1 MPSYS
6 KPCMQ
11 LGGAAQDD
19 LGGLQP
25 PKPPPLDPPLEHG
38 RFINP
43 RRAHALVRVTIV
55 GQCVCLSVRT
65 KFASTGIWS
74 DQVLYVRVSHNE
86 CKV

>member
-25 PKPPPLDPPLEHG
+25 PKPPLDPPLDYVTLCCPRVHHARVHG
-38 RFINP
+38 IVRNYVHV
-43 RRAHALVRVTIV
+43 RAVRMLIKRPLPASVIHLVKIV
-55 GQCVCLSVRT
+55 NIFDAQ
-65 KFASTGIWS
+65 
-74 DQVLYVRVSHNE
+74 
-86 CKV
+86 

>member
-25 PKPPPLDPPLEHG
+25 PKAPPRSAPD
-38 RFINP
+38 NP
-43 RRAHALVRVTIV
+43 RMHAPRVN
-55 GQCVCLSVRT
+55 CVCRAQKVKIHGYLVQFHLLDST
-65 KFASTGIWS
+65 NSLDMAS
-74 DQVLYVRVSHNE
+74 
-86 CKV
+86 